1 MVVVGRGETR
11 TEADPYGMTNKR
23 TSNGKNNGNSKSN
36 SKSDSKTSGQ
46 EW

>member
-23 TSNGKNNGNSKSN
+23 TSNGKNNSKSN
-36 SKSDSKTSGQ
+36 SKTSGQ